1 MSVRISCAHRHLA
14 HCCYSYSSPHLPCK
28 AKLLLLLLIRC
39 FSMQFAVCGHEC
51 ARMASTTIGKVT
63 NAQHRKYDEDIR
75 WMSHSWTCICKYRIA
90 RPRVL
95 PLPPLLIPPSIW
107 VACITECFLLR
118 RVGVAMSRGE
128 WSQQPQSRRV
138 GSVGHCYFNSV
149 LPGFDAMCDRL
160 PQTLFP
166 NTPPFPP
173 ASLNPPEHLT
183 NLSE

>member
-14 HCCYSYSSPHLPCK
+14 HCCYSYSSPRLPCK
-28 AKLLLLLLIRC
+28 AKLLLPLIRC

-95 PLPPLLIPPSIW
+95 PPLLIHPLDLGGMYYRMLF
-107 VACITECFLLR
+107 VR

-138 GSVGHCYFNSV
+138 GSVGHCTFNSV

-160 PQTLFP
+160 PQTYP
-166 NTPPFPP
+166 KHAPFPP
-173 ASLNPPEHLT
+173 RLFKSP
-183 NLSE
+183 